1 MQCNVEVELDLRWR
15 KLLKVLAFK
24 IFVTSR
30 MVLFEIHQRFKGH
43 FFKKLHVSFNSLCN
57 IKQKTMLQ
65 ESRRKTLWLCFT
77 VLYRSNHWRCS
88 IKKVFLKISGV
99 SQENSSVGVL
109 LKTPFFWRK
118 TPFLKNI
125 CKWLFLFVL
134 NFLSKY

>member
-57 IKQKTMLQ
+57 IKQKTMSPRKSEEDVMIMFYSFVQKQPLEVFYKKGVLKNFRSFTGKLQ
-65 ESRRKTLWLCFT
+65 CWS
-77 VLYRSNHWRCS
+77 
-88 IKKVFLKISGV
+88 
-99 SQENSSVGVL
+99 L

-118 TPFLKNI
+118 TPFLKKNTFFEEHLQMVVSV
-125 CKWLFLFVL
+125 CT
-134 NFLSKY
+134 